1 MASKYIDPTSI
12 IQVIGNVFNSPR
24 LLDYEDKYTITE
36 NDFAD
41 QFHKITFGAIY
52 KLHELGAEN
61 IGIENILDLAFDFY
75 EKLKYSINQEMEL
88 EFFLIKLTK

>member
-41 QFHKITFGAIY
+41 QFHKIAFGAIY
-52 KLHELGAEN
+52 KLHELGAETVSV
-61 IGIENILDLAFDFY
+61 ENI
-75 EKLKYSINQEMEL
+75 
-88 EFFLIKLTK
+88 